1 MYSVEKEFWFN
12 VIGKHI
18 ASFGGCF
25 YNKYEEM
32 GSSWGLT
39 CTFHLQSSP
48 DSGRERK
55 TKKWKQW

>member
-18 ASFGGCF
+18 ASCGCF

-39 CTFHLQSSP
+39 WTFHLQSSP
-48 DSGRERK
+48 DSEREGK